1 MLLSEEIKT
10 MENEHKEFE
19 MCLFGELKI
28 PGYGF
33 YFNKID
39 PSQVR
44 DGKIVMSHIR
54 YSMANRPVFSIV
66 CSSNFS
72 SLKE

>member
-1 MLLSEEIKT
+1 
-10 MENEHKEFE
+10 MENEYKEFE
-19 MCLFGELKI
+19 MCPFGELKI

-33 YFNKID
+33 YFNRID

-44 DGKIVMSHIR
+44 DRKIAMSHIR
-54 YSMANRPVFSIV
+54 YSMANRSMFSIV